1 MKNYFKRYLGN
12 NCSAKDFE
20 SFIELFVDEKKR
32 PILDQQIARNWDETS
47 LQGDTP
53 DLNDT
58 LHKIH
63 FEINKQ
69 EEKKGQSVRWLTSLT
84 RIAAVLLLPLAIAFF
99 FQFQENRENKEI
111 FQTISTPLASK
122 TSFDLPD
129 GSKVWLNSG
138 SSISFPKTFD
148 DDERIV
154 KLKGEAYFDVK
165 KGKRPFRVETE
176 MFTVNVLGTA
186 FNVMAYD
193 HEIPAV
199 TLERGKVSLKT
210 ISNNQQI
217 MHPGQQAVID
227 TMHQVI
233 SLQDVDT
240 DLFSS
245 WINNQLILNNE
256 PLGKV
261 INRLE
266 RWYNIRIEVEDQ
278 SLFEKRMT
286 ANIEF
291 ESIREV
297 MELMQLT
304 LSVNYEYN
312 KDLRKLKIFKATNN

>member
-1 MKNYFKRYLGN
+1 MKNYFKRYLKN
-12 NCSAKDFE
+12 DCSEKEFE

-32 PILDQQIARNWDETS
+32 PVLDQQMSRNWDEMSTH
-47 LQGDTP
+47 GETP

-69 EEKKGQSVRWLTSLT
+69 EDRNGQPVRWLTYLT
-84 RIAAVLLLPLAIAFF
+84 RIAAILLIPLAIAYL
-99 FQFQENRENKEI
+99 FQTQKNNNNI
-111 FQTISTPLASK
+111 NGLQTISTPLASK
-122 TSFDLPD
+122 TTFELPD
-129 GSKVWLNSG
+129 GSTVWLNSG

-165 KGKRPFRVETE
+165 KSKQPFKVETSQ
-176 MFTVNVLGTA
+176 FTVNVLGTA

-193 HEIPAV
+193 DEIPSV
-199 TLERGKVSLKT
+199 TLERGKVLLET
-210 ISNNQQI
+210 ISNNQEILQ
-217 MHPGQQAVID
+217 PGQQAVID
-227 TMHQVI
+227 TVKHSI
-233 SLQDVDT
+233 TLNDVDT
-240 DLFSS
+240 NLFSS
-245 WINNQLILNNE
+245 WIKNQLILKNE
-256 PLGKV
+256 PLDKA

-266 RWYNIRIEVEDQ
+266 RWYNIQIEVTDQ

-297 MELMQLT
+297 MELMEMT
-304 LSVNYEYN
+304 LSINYEYDKN
-312 KDLRKLKIFKATNN
+312 LRKLKIFKTTK